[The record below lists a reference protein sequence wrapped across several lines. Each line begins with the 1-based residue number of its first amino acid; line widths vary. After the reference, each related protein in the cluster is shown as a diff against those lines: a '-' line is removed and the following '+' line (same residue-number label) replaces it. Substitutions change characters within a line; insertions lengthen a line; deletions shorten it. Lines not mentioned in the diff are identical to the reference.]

1 MNHISE
7 IIEDI
12 LVEWAYRVH
21 DGMPNPKNA
30 QHIQELRESMKELNL
45 PNNVS
50 YQVIQNLINEEENPI
65 LKKTIKYKTDDGED
79 KEGTIGGIL
88 KQGEDHPAY
97 KQARA
102 MVDKDKP
109 EPETKPEEPKI
120 PKTPIKTDKDDG
132 EEKTLTKSTDMFK
145 DVKPGELKQTGDYEI
160 KNLGLKYGYSK
171 VEGVF

>member
-1 MNHISE
+1 MKHISE

-30 QHIQELRESMKELNL
+30 QHIQELRESMEELNL
-45 PNNVS
+45 PNNVI

-79 KEGTIGGIL
+79 KEGTVGGIL
-88 KQGEDHPAY
+88 KKGENHPAY

-109 EPETKPEEPKI
+109 EKK
-120 PKTPIKTDKDDG
+120 KKKDKKVDF
-132 EEKTLTKSTDMFK
+132 KSTDDYLGSK
-145 DVKPGELKQTGDYEI
+145 DDEKSDKEDKPTDTIIIRNGKLKDLQI
-160 KNLGLKYGYSK
+160 KFVGAYKQILENSNS
-171 VEGVF
+171 V